1 MQFFDQ
7 IKQYIPKIEIKW
19 IDALAVS
26 KIIDKLMLF
35 DQKTSFKIQE
45 FSKTLPSE
53 LQPILDETYLLDLS
67 RVEDPGKE
75 WERVLFEIQGMYV
88 RAELKKLAAEIA
100 EAEKKGEVI
109 DALQARFV
117 DLSKS
122 LNSPK

>member
-1 MQFFDQ
+1 M
-7 IKQYIPKIEIKW
+7 IKNQTLK
-19 IDALAVS
+19 S
-26 KIIDKLMLF
+26 KI
-35 DQKTSFKIQE
+35 

-67 RVEDPGKE
+67 RVEDPRQRV
-75 WERVLFEIQGMYV
+75 ERVLFEIQGMYV
-88 RAELKKLAAEIA
+88 RAELKKLAADIA

-109 DALQARFV
+109 DELQARFV